1 MLFVCFGAPKAA
13 HDHVFGCVLVWFGVL
28 LSWMLRNPTNAAHG
42 DNVPNNAA
50 HGDNVAN
57 NVAHGGNVLAHPC
70 QPAPLPFTKR
80 LANDRQPSIT
90 SLTLALEISLVSC
103 AGLVCDGL
111 TVSLSLHLPLIH
123 QSITLELPRRGGKI
137 LTQHLKQIFTARAG
151 NAEPL
156 ILHFSYACTRNCTT
170 ET

>member
-1 MLFVCFGAPKAA
+1 MTNHVLCVCFGVPKAA
-13 HDHVFGCVLVWFGVL
+13 HDHVLGYVLVWFGVL
-28 LSWMLRNPTNAAHG
+28 LSAMLRNPTNAARGDNVPNNAAHG

-50 HGDNVAN
+50 HGDNVL
-57 NVAHGGNVLAHPC
+57 VYLC

-111 TVSLSLHLPLIH
+111 TISLSLHLPLIH
-123 QSITLELPRRGGKI
+123 QSITLQLPRRVAK
-137 LTQHLKQIFTARAG
+137 
-151 NAEPL
+151 
-156 ILHFSYACTRNCTT
+156 Y
-170 ET
+170 

>member
-1 MLFVCFGAPKAA
+1 M
-13 HDHVFGCVLVWFGVL
+13 FGCVLVCFGVL

-50 HGDNVAN
+50 HGDNVPNNAAHGDNVAN
-57 NVAHGGNVLAHPC
+57 NAAHGGNVLAHPC
-70 QPAPLPFTKR
+70 QPAPLPFINW

-123 QSITLELPRRGGKI
+123 QSITLQLPRRGGKI

>member
-1 MLFVCFGAPKAA
+1 MLFVCFGVHKAA
-13 HDHVFGCVLVWFGVL
+13 HDHVFGCVLVWFGML

-57 NVAHGGNVLAHPC
+57 NAAHGGNVLAHPC
-70 QPAPLPFTKR
+70 QPAPLPFINW

-123 QSITLELPRRGGKI
+123 QSITLQLPRRGGKI

-156 ILHFSYACTRNCTT
+156 IFHLSYACTRNCTT